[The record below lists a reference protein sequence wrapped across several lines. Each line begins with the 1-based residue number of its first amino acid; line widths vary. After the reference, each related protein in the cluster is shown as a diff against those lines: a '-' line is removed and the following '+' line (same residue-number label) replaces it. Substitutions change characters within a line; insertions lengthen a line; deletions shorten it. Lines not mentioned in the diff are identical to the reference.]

1 MAFAKD
7 EFGFI
12 AGSLKSKA
20 AAMYKI
26 GATRVAVE
34 KATGYARLVVL
45 HVVLHELE
53 LMGYVI
59 HKKKVRIGKN
69 RPHYLY
75 TIGGR
80 NEKGKKIKT
89 DV

>member
-1 MAFAKD
+1 MTFAKD
-7 EFGFI
+7 KFGFI

-20 AAMYKI
+20 VAMYEQ
-26 GATRVAVE
+26 GATRLAVE

-45 HVVLHELE
+45 QELKA
-53 LMGYVI
+53 MGYTI
-59 HKKKVRIGKN
+59 IKKKVRIGKN

-80 NEKGKKIKT
+80 SEKETKT
-89 DV
+89 EPEV

>member
-45 HVVLHELE
+45 HELE

>member
-1 MAFAKD
+1 MTFTKD

-20 AAMYKI
+20 AAMYKT
-26 GATRVAVE
+26 GATRLTVE
-34 KATGYARLVVL
+34 KAIGYAMLNVL
-45 HVVLHELE
+45 SELE
-53 LMGYVI
+53 MLGYTI

-89 DV
+89 EV